1 MQQQSDSPNTGDTP
15 VAPYSKPAAAP
26 STSPQQVMQQ
36 QINHLKSQIATI
48 QQQALQ
54 AMQAQVD
61 SSFQTLAA
69 SSLQM
74 VNNQAQ
80 PQATGAV
87 TPMAPPIIN
96 PIQQAINTVNTSVDA
111 AMQAAQQSVKNAES
125 MVNDPAQQT
134 PGS

>member
-1 MQQQSDSPNTGDTP
+1 MQQQSDSPNTADTP
-15 VAPYSKPAAAP
+15 VAPHSKPAPAP
-26 STSPQQVMQQ
+26 TTSPQQVMQQ
-36 QINHLKSQIATI
+36 QITDLKAQIATI

-80 PQATGAV
+80 AA
-87 TPMAPPIIN
+87 APVVPPPVIN

-111 AMQAAQQSVKNAES
+111 AMLAAQQSVKNAES

-134 PGS
+134 PGT

>member
-1 MQQQSDSPNTGDTP
+1 MQQQSDSPNTADTP

-36 QINHLKSQIATI
+36 QITDLKAQIAAI

-80 PQATGAV
+80 AAAPV
-87 TPMAPPIIN
+87 VPTPVIN

-111 AMQAAQQSVKNAES
+111 AMLAAQQSVKNAES

>member
-1 MQQQSDSPNTGDTP
+1 MD
-15 VAPYSKPAAAP
+15 AAGAA
-26 STSPQQVMQQ
+26 TYQTNADAYVKELQA
-36 QINHLKSQIATI
+36 LDAWAKAQIATI

-74 VNNQAQ
+74 VNNQSQ
-80 PQATGAV
+80 PQAAGAV

-111 AMQAAQQSVKNAES
+111 AMLAAQQSVKNAES

>member
-1 MQQQSDSPNTGDTP
+1 MQQQSDSPNTADTP

-36 QINHLKSQIATI
+36 QITDLKAQIAII

-74 VNNQAQ
+74 VNNQG
-80 PQATGAV
+80 QAA
-87 TPMAPPIIN
+87 APVVPPPVIN

-111 AMQAAQQSVKNAES
+111 AMLAAQQSVKNAES

>member
-1 MQQQSDSPNTGDTP
+1 MQQQSDSPNTADTP
-15 VAPYSKPAAAP
+15 VAPHSKPAAA
-26 STSPQQVMQQ
+26 STTSPQQVMQQ
-36 QINHLKSQIATI
+36 QITDLKAQIATI

-80 PQATGAV
+80 AAAQV
-87 TPMAPPIIN
+87 VPPPVIN
-96 PIQQAINTVNTSVDA
+96 PIEQAINTVNTSVDA
-111 AMQAAQQSVKNAES
+111 AMLAAQQSVKNAES

-134 PGS
+134 PGT